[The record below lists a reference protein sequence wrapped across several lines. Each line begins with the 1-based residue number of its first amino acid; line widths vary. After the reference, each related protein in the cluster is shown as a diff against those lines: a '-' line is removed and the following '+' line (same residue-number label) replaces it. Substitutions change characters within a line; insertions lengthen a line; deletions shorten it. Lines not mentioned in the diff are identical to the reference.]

1 MKLAPGLSLTL
12 ALLVIGS
19 AHAAPPTASFTI
31 AISTPH
37 SIVKVGEAAPINI
50 VMTNIS
56 NQDISY
62 PIPFIAEPNSSS
74 IFRIHILAEDNKD
87 VPETPFGQK
96 QHPTGPVGGSA
107 FNLRLAP
114 GESAKF
120 HDLVLNKQW
129 EINQPGKYT
138 VYAERFDPQS
148 SMTVKSN
155 VIVLTV
161 Q

>member
-1 MKLAPGLSLTL
+1 MKFAPGLSLIL
-12 ALLVIGS
+12 ALLTVGS
-19 AHAAPPTASFTI
+19 AQAATPSFTI

-37 SIVKVGEAAPINI
+37 SIVKVGEAVPINI

-56 NQDISY
+56 AQDISY
-62 PIPFIAEPNSSS
+62 PVPLIAEPNSGSV
-74 IFRIHILAEDNKD
+74 FRIRILAEDNKD
-87 VPETPFGQK
+87 VSETPFGQK
-96 QHPTGPVGGSA
+96 QHPIGPVGGSA

-120 HDLVLNKQW
+120 RDLVLNKQW
-129 EINQPGKYT
+129 DINQPGKYT

-148 SMTVKSN
+148 KMTVKSN